1 MMKNIQMRA
10 MPLLFSLHFPS
21 FVLSFVHGLQNPVGG
36 QTPPDSMA
44 LFYALFPKSRV
55 FLGCLLGYYCIQ
67 CLPGVAD
74 MSKRKLKAASG
85 SYAVLNTRRFLFQ
98 RVQFRQRR
106 SCIMEMALIF
116 NEFIF
121 TPVTHQNSLWIRSS
135 ELAKA
140 LGYSDDRK
148 VGVLYARHKDE
159 FSNNMSVVLN
169 LSTTDVPAMNRIF
182 SLRGCHLVAMLAR
195 TPIAKAFRRW
205 VLDVIEQYGDRV
217 PVAEPVTLN
226 DELISAAERAELK
239 LIVDAKLSTYP
250 AAVQGKARAEIWAKF
265 NRHFRIAEY
274 KQLPTRLMPEA
285 REFLLSVRVRAINAI
300 PTAESAIPYP
310 ALPASSV
317 YAARIAA
324 LDRLEEEWIE
334 FAGETRSRLHRFV
347 NELLR
352 VKESTYPELLNRVCS
367 QQNISKDPLLGIL
380 QSNSYNAQTWIDA
393 GISEMRAAIRAA
405 KTANRLM
412 LG

>member
-1 MMKNIQMRA
+1 MSHSLCFNDFT
-10 MPLLFSLHFPS
+10 FSP
-21 FVLSFVHGLQNPVGG
+21 
-36 QTPPDSMA
+36 
-44 LFYALFPKSRV
+44 
-55 FLGCLLGYYCIQ
+55 I
-67 CLPGVAD
+67 
-74 MSKRKLKAASG
+74 
-85 SYAVLNTRRFLFQ
+85 TRGNQ
-98 RVQFRQRR
+98 
-106 SCIMEMALIF
+106 
-116 NEFIF
+116 
-121 TPVTHQNSLWIRSS
+121 PWIRAT
-135 ELAKA
+135 ELARA
-140 LGYSDDRK
+140 LGYGRENQVSR
-148 VGVLYARHKDE
+148 LYRNNADE
-159 FSNNMSVVLN
+159 FTPDMTQLVEITAQPQNG
-169 LSTTDVPAMNRIF
+169 AEGRARIF
-182 SLRGCHLVAMLAR
+182 SLRGCHLLAMFAR
-195 TPIAKAFRRW
+195 TPVAKAFRKW

>member
-1 MMKNIQMRA
+1 M
-10 MPLLFSLHFPS
+10 
-21 FVLSFVHGLQNPVGG
+21 
-36 QTPPDSMA
+36 SMELA
-44 LFYALFPKSRV
+44 FN
-55 FLGCLLGYYCIQ
+55 
-67 CLPGVAD
+67 D
-74 MSKRKLKAASG
+74 
-85 SYAVLNTRRFLFQ
+85 
-98 RVQFRQRR
+98 VQFDVIPRDGQPWVTSRQ
-106 SCIMEMALIF
+106 
-116 NEFIF
+116 
-121 TPVTHQNSLWIRSS
+121 
-135 ELAKA
+135 LAQA
-140 LGYSDDRK
+140 LGYKDENSVRK
-148 VGVLYARHKDE
+148 IYERNKDE
-159 FSNNMSVVLN
+159 FSPMMTATVNMTVGLTEVI
-169 LSTTDVPAMNRIF
+169 VRIF
-182 SLRGCHLVAMLAR
+182 SMRGCHLIGMFAR
-195 TPIAKAFRRW
+195 TPVAKAFRKW

-226 DELISAAERAELK
+226 DELISASERAELK

-250 AAVQGKARAEIWAKF
+250 AAVQGKARAEIWAKH

-274 KQLPTRLMPEA
+274 SQLPARLMPEA

-334 FAGETRSRLHRFV
+334 FAGETRSQLHRFV

-352 VKESTYPELLNRVCS
+352 AKESTYPELLNRVCPR
-367 QQNISKDPLLGIL
+367 QNISKDPLLGIL

-412 LG
+412 IG

>member
-1 MMKNIQMRA
+1 MITSLCFNDFT
-10 MPLLFSLHFPS
+10 FSPIIRDNQPWF
-21 FVLSFVHGLQNPVGG
+21 
-36 QTPPDSMA
+36 
-44 LFYALFPKSRV
+44 
-55 FLGCLLGYYCIQ
+55 
-67 CLPGVAD
+67 
-74 MSKRKLKAASG
+74 
-85 SYAVLNTRRFLFQ
+85 
-98 RVQFRQRR
+98 
-106 SCIMEMALIF
+106 
-116 NEFIF
+116 
-121 TPVTHQNSLWIRSS
+121 RSS
-135 ELAKA
+135 EIARA
-140 LGYSDDRK
+140 LGYKREDKIAQIYQRNT
-148 VGVLYARHKDE
+148 DE
-159 FSNNMSVVLN
+159 FTEGMTQLVEISSKPQNEVLGN
-169 LSTTDVPAMNRIF
+169 FGMVRARIF
-182 SLRGCHLVAMLAR
+182 SLRGCHLLAMFAR
-195 TPIAKAFRRW
+195 TPVAKAFRKW

-226 DELISAAERAELK
+226 DELISASERAELK

-250 AAVQGKARAEIWAKF
+250 AAVQGKARAEIWAKH

-274 KQLPTRLMPEA
+274 SQLPARLMPEA

-300 PTAESAIPYP
+300 PTAESTIPYP

-317 YAARIAA
+317 YAARIAD

-334 FAGETRSRLHRFV
+334 FAGETRSRLHRFI

-352 VKESTYPELLNRVCS
+352 VKGSTYPELLNRVCPR
-367 QQNISKDPLLGIL
+367 QNISKDPLLGIL

>member
-1 MMKNIQMRA
+1 MSHSLCFNDFTFSPITRGNQPWIRA
-10 MPLLFSLHFPS
+10 TEL
-21 FVLSFVHGLQNPVGG
+21 
-36 QTPPDSMA
+36 A
-44 LFYALFPKSRV
+44 RV
-55 FLGCLLGYYCIQ
+55 LGYGRENQVSRLYRNN
-67 CLPGVAD
+67 AD
-74 MSKRKLKAASG
+74 
-85 SYAVLNTRRFLFQ
+85 
-98 RVQFRQRR
+98 
-106 SCIMEMALIF
+106 E
-116 NEFIF
+116 F
-121 TPVTHQNSLWIRSS
+121 TPDMTQLVEITAQPQNGAEGR
-135 ELAKA
+135 A
-140 LGYSDDRK
+140 
-148 VGVLYARHKDE
+148 
-159 FSNNMSVVLN
+159 
-169 LSTTDVPAMNRIF
+169 RIF
-182 SLRGCHLVAMLAR
+182 SLRGCHLLAMFAR
-195 TPIAKAFRRW
+195 TPVAKAFRKW

-274 KQLPTRLMPEA
+274 KQLPSRLMPEA

-367 QQNISKDPLLGIL
+367 RQNISKDPLLGIL

>member
-1 MMKNIQMRA
+1 MTQLVEITAQPQNGAEGRA
-10 MPLLFSLHFPS
+10 
-21 FVLSFVHGLQNPVGG
+21 
-36 QTPPDSMA
+36 
-44 LFYALFPKSRV
+44 
-55 FLGCLLGYYCIQ
+55 
-67 CLPGVAD
+67 
-74 MSKRKLKAASG
+74 
-85 SYAVLNTRRFLFQ
+85 
-98 RVQFRQRR
+98 
-106 SCIMEMALIF
+106 
-116 NEFIF
+116 
-121 TPVTHQNSLWIRSS
+121 
-135 ELAKA
+135 
-140 LGYSDDRK
+140 
-148 VGVLYARHKDE
+148 
-159 FSNNMSVVLN
+159 
-169 LSTTDVPAMNRIF
+169 RIF
-182 SLRGCHLVAMLAR
+182 SLRGCHLLAMFAR
-195 TPIAKAFRRW
+195 TPVAKAFRKW

-217 PVAEPVTLN
+217 PVEQPVTLN

-367 QQNISKDPLLGIL
+367 RQNISKDPLLGIL

-393 GISEMRAAIRAA
+393 GISEMRTAIRAA

>member
-1 MMKNIQMRA
+1 MSQ
-10 MPLLFSLHFPS
+10 
-21 FVLSFVHGLQNPVGG
+21 
-36 QTPPDSMA
+36 A
-44 LFYALFPKSRV
+44 L
-55 FLGCLLGYYCIQ
+55 C
-67 CLPGVAD
+67 
-74 MSKRKLKAASG
+74 
-85 SYAVLNTRRFLFQ
+85 
-98 RVQFRQRR
+98 
-106 SCIMEMALIF
+106 F
-116 NEFIF
+116 NEFTF
-121 TPVTHQNSLWIRSS
+121 SPVTRDNQPWFKSS
-135 ELAKA
+135 ELARA
-140 LGYSDDRK
+140 LGYSSEKAVANIYR
-148 VGVLYARHKDE
+148 RNEDE
-159 FSNNMSVVLN
+159 FSNDMSVVIN
-169 LSTTDVPAMNRIF
+169 SSTTGIPVMTRIF
-182 SLRGCHLVAMLAR
+182 SLRGCHLLAMFAR
-195 TPIAKAFRRW
+195 TPVAKAFRHW

-226 DELISAAERAELK
+226 DELISASERAELK

-250 AAVQGKARAEIWAKF
+250 AAVQGKARAEIWAKH

-274 KQLPTRLMPEA
+274 SQLPARLMPEA

-405 KTANRLM
+405 KTANRMM

>member
-1 MMKNIQMRA
+1 MTASLCFNDFT
-10 MPLLFSLHFPS
+10 FS
-21 FVLSFVHGLQNPVGG
+21 
-36 QTPPDSMA
+36 
-44 LFYALFPKSRV
+44 
-55 FLGCLLGYYCIQ
+55 
-67 CLPGVAD
+67 
-74 MSKRKLKAASG
+74 
-85 SYAVLNTRRFLFQ
+85 
-98 RVQFRQRR
+98 
-106 SCIMEMALIF
+106 
-116 NEFIF
+116 
-121 TPVTHQNSLWIRSS
+121 PVTRDNQPWFKSS
-135 ELAKA
+135 ELARA
-140 LGYSDDRK
+140 LGYANDNYVTR
-148 VGVLYARHKDE
+148 LYRRNEDE
-159 FSNNMSVVLN
+159 FSSDMTQLIENSAEIQFG
-169 LSTTDVPAMNRIF
+169 SEGRSRIF
-182 SLRGCHLVAMLAR
+182 SLRGCHLLAMFAR
-195 TPIAKAFRRW
+195 TPVAKAFRKW

-217 PVAEPVTLN
+217 LAAEPVTLN
-226 DELISAAERAELK
+226 DELISASERAELK

-250 AAVQGKARAEIWAKF
+250 AAVQGKARAEIWAKH

-274 KQLPTRLMPEA
+274 KQLPARLMPEA
-285 REFLLSVRVRAINAI
+285 REFLLSIRVRAINAI

-367 QQNISKDPLLGIL
+367 RQNISKDPLLGIL

-412 LG
+412 IG

>member
-1 MMKNIQMRA
+1 MLQ
-10 MPLLFSLHFPS
+10 PLCFNDFTFS
-21 FVLSFVHGLQNPVGG
+21 
-36 QTPPDSMA
+36 
-44 LFYALFPKSRV
+44 
-55 FLGCLLGYYCIQ
+55 
-67 CLPGVAD
+67 
-74 MSKRKLKAASG
+74 
-85 SYAVLNTRRFLFQ
+85 
-98 RVQFRQRR
+98 
-106 SCIMEMALIF
+106 
-116 NEFIF
+116 
-121 TPVTHQNSLWIRSS
+121 PVTRDSQPWFKSS
-135 ELAKA
+135 ELARA
-140 LGYSDDRK
+140 LGYANDNYVTR
-148 VGVLYARHKDE
+148 LYRRNEDE
-159 FSNNMSVVLN
+159 FSSDMTQLIENSAEIQFG
-169 LSTTDVPAMNRIF
+169 SEGRSRIF
-182 SLRGCHLVAMLAR
+182 SLRGCHLLAMFAR
-195 TPIAKAFRRW
+195 TPVAKAFRKW

-226 DELISAAERAELK
+226 DELISASERAELK

-274 KQLPTRLMPEA
+274 KQLPARLMPEA

-367 QQNISKDPLLGIL
+367 RQNISKDPLLGIL

>member
-1 MMKNIQMRA
+1 MTTSLCFNDFT
-10 MPLLFSLHFPS
+10 FS
-21 FVLSFVHGLQNPVGG
+21 
-36 QTPPDSMA
+36 
-44 LFYALFPKSRV
+44 
-55 FLGCLLGYYCIQ
+55 
-67 CLPGVAD
+67 
-74 MSKRKLKAASG
+74 
-85 SYAVLNTRRFLFQ
+85 
-98 RVQFRQRR
+98 
-106 SCIMEMALIF
+106 
-116 NEFIF
+116 
-121 TPVTHQNSLWIRSS
+121 PVTRDNQPWFKSS
-135 ELAKA
+135 ELARA
-140 LGYSDDRK
+140 LGYSSEKAVANIYR
-148 VGVLYARHKDE
+148 RNEDE
-159 FSNNMSVVLN
+159 FSNDMSVVIN
-169 LSTTDVPAMNRIF
+169 SSTTGIPVMTRIF
-182 SLRGCHLVAMLAR
+182 SLRGCHLLAMFAR
-195 TPIAKAFRRW
+195 TPVAKAFRKW
-205 VLDVIEQYGDRV
+205 CLDVIERYGDRV
-217 PVAEPVTLN
+217 PAEQPVTLN
-226 DELISAAERAELK
+226 DEPISAAQRAELK

-250 AAVQGKARAEIWAKF
+250 AAVQGKARAEIWAKH

-274 KQLPTRLMPEA
+274 SQLPARLMPEA

-310 ALPASSV
+310 SLPASSV

-367 QQNISKDPLLGIL
+367 RQNVSKDPLLGIL

>member
-1 MMKNIQMRA
+1 MSHSLCFNDFT
-10 MPLLFSLHFPS
+10 FSP
-21 FVLSFVHGLQNPVGG
+21 
-36 QTPPDSMA
+36 
-44 LFYALFPKSRV
+44 
-55 FLGCLLGYYCIQ
+55 I
-67 CLPGVAD
+67 
-74 MSKRKLKAASG
+74 
-85 SYAVLNTRRFLFQ
+85 TRGNQ
-98 RVQFRQRR
+98 
-106 SCIMEMALIF
+106 
-116 NEFIF
+116 
-121 TPVTHQNSLWIRSS
+121 PWIRAT
-135 ELAKA
+135 ELARA
-140 LGYSDDRK
+140 LGYGRENQVSR
-148 VGVLYARHKDE
+148 LYRNNADE
-159 FSNNMSVVLN
+159 FTPDMTQLVEITAQPQNG
-169 LSTTDVPAMNRIF
+169 AEGRARIF
-182 SLRGCHLVAMLAR
+182 SLRGCHLLAMFAR
-195 TPIAKAFRRW
+195 TPVAKAFRKW

-274 KQLPTRLMPEA
+274 KQLPSRLMPEA

>member
-1 MMKNIQMRA
+1 MSQSLCFNDFT
-10 MPLLFSLHFPS
+10 FSP
-21 FVLSFVHGLQNPVGG
+21 
-36 QTPPDSMA
+36 
-44 LFYALFPKSRV
+44 
-55 FLGCLLGYYCIQ
+55 I
-67 CLPGVAD
+67 
-74 MSKRKLKAASG
+74 
-85 SYAVLNTRRFLFQ
+85 
-98 RVQFRQRR
+98 
-106 SCIMEMALIF
+106 
-116 NEFIF
+116 
-121 TPVTHQNSLWIRSS
+121 IREEQPWFS
-135 ELAKA
+135 APQIARA
-140 LGYSDDRK
+140 LGYKREDK
-148 VGVLYARHKDE
+148 VSQIYQRNADE
-159 FSNNMSVVLN
+159 FTENMTQVVESVVEPQFEVLGN
-169 LSTTDVPAMNRIF
+169 LVNGKVRIF
-182 SLRGCHLVAMLAR
+182 SLRGCHLLAMFAR
-195 TPIAKAFRRW
+195 TPVAKAFRKW

-310 ALPASSV
+310 SLTTSSV
-317 YAARIAA
+317 YADRIAA

-367 QQNISKDPLLGIL
+367 RQNISKDPLLGIL

-393 GISEMRAAIRAA
+393 GISEMRATIRAA